1 MQDRIT
7 AQSYERDIK
16 TKYIP
21 WERKDMVR
29 KYNTYRRDYFSD
41 NRKIKMC

>member
-29 KYNTYRRDYFSD
+29 K
-41 NRKIKMC
+41 I